1 MRGYGALTAH
11 GGRAT
16 AGADDV
22 YAVGPPRVVL
32 PHLEMDSTRKRSMRR
47 TRGSWRKSMRLCSS
61 RKHGRSSAEHP
72 VCWGAE
78 CVVPWGGGTGGGLV
92 GQLLGPARRMGQTL
106 LQKMPTR
113 PPGPSLPPSVG
124 G

>member
-61 RKHGRSSAEHP
+61 RKHGRSRK
-72 VCWGAE
+72 C
-78 CVVPWGGGTGGGLV
+78 
-92 GQLLGPARRMGQTL
+92 
-106 LQKMPTR
+106 
-113 PPGPSLPPSVG
+113 PPGLRAPPTHLRWAAKA
-124 G
+124 